1 MHLATR
7 LAKRPSFLLSNMW
20 HGRAWRAL
28 AKEWMLAVGGFKSL
42 KGVQRWKE
50 LRAAV
55 ALQLLSND
63 PSLQQAALKCLKV
76 EYLYLRD
83 CIKFFVYGV
92 DLHHHYEYYHMPFVP
107 RGKVSLN
114 RAAHAVSTF

>member
-1 MHLATR
+1 
-7 LAKRPSFLLSNMW
+7 MW

-63 PSLQQAALKCLKV
+63 PSLQQAALKCLRV
-76 EYLYLRD
+76 GYLHLLG
-83 CIKFFVYGV
+83 CIQC
-92 DLHHHYEYYHMPFVP
+92 LCTASNSHHHYEHYHVPFLP